1 MTDLIFKQIPTYI
14 KAMSRKVKA
23 IHLFVWLGGILTLN
37 WPGSDFTIGVFH
49 SSDNSLLMTSIYGAL
64 MNAVLFYGV
73 ILLVMK
79 WFKAD
84 LKKFVVKLGQLFIL
98 ITIIEIILDFIYF
111 YAFYKSLPEWV
122 IFDMLTGPL
131 LMNGIFFLVPG
142 LVYGIIIDG
151 RESNSEEPIQKIKI
165 KDGSKE
171 IFITPSELYFINSD
185 GNYVVYHTEKGK
197 IMVRESL
204 SSLEKELPVIFKR
217 SHRSFIVNTSHI
229 RSKTYD
235 TLVIKEEKIPIGR
248 TYTKE
253 FK

>member
-14 KAMSRKVKA
+14 KAMPRKVKVV
-23 IHLFVWLGGILTLN
+23 HLLVWLSGILILN

-73 ILLVMK
+73 ILLVLD
-79 WFKAD
+79 WFRSD
-84 LKKFVVKLGQLFIL
+84 LKKFIVKLGQLFFLLTISEIL
-98 ITIIEIILDFIYF
+98 LDFIYF
-111 YAFYKSLPEWV
+111 YAFYKALPEWV

-131 LMNGIFFLVPG
+131 LMNGIFFLIPG
-142 LVYGIIIDG
+142 LVYGIIKDG
-151 RESNSEEPIQKIKI
+151 REGNSGEPVQKIVI

-171 IFITPSELYFINSD
+171 IFIDPSELYFIKSD
-185 GNYVVYHTEKGK
+185 GNYAVYHTEKGK
-197 IMVRESL
+197 VMVRESL
-204 SSLEKELPVIFKR
+204 SSLEKELPDIFKR
-217 SHRSFIVNTSHI
+217 SHRSFIVNTTHI

-248 TYTKE
+248 TYANE
-253 FK
+253 FR

>member
-204 SSLEKELPVIFKR
+204 SSLEKELPDIFKR
-217 SHRSFIVNTSHI
+217 SHRSFIVNISHI

-235 TLVIKEEKIPIGR
+235 TLVIKDEKIPIGR

>member
-122 IFDMLTGPL
+122 IFDLLTGPL

-171 IFITPSELYFINSD
+171 IFITPSELYFIKSD

-204 SSLEKELPVIFKR
+204 SSLEKELPDIFKR
-217 SHRSFIVNTSHI
+217 SHRSFIVNISHI

-235 TLVIKEEKIPIGR
+235 TLVIKDEKIPIGR

>member
-1 MTDLIFKQIPTYI
+1 
-14 KAMSRKVKA
+14 
-23 IHLFVWLGGILTLN
+23 
-37 WPGSDFTIGVFH
+37 
-49 SSDNSLLMTSIYGAL
+49 
-64 MNAVLFYGV
+64 
-73 ILLVMK
+73 MK

-171 IFITPSELYFINSD
+171 IFITPSELYFIKSD

-204 SSLEKELPVIFKR
+204 SSLEKELPDIFKR
-217 SHRSFIVNTSHI
+217 SHRSFIVNISHI

-235 TLVIKEEKIPIGR
+235 TLVIKDEKIPIGR

>member
-122 IFDMLTGPL
+122 IFDLLPGPL

-171 IFITPSELYFINSD
+171 IFITPSELYFIKSD

-204 SSLEKELPVIFKR
+204 SSLEKELPDIFKR
-217 SHRSFIVNTSHI
+217 SHRSFIVNISHI

-235 TLVIKEEKIPIGR
+235 TLVIKDEKIPIGR
-248 TYTKE
+248 MYTKE

>member
-171 IFITPSELYFINSD
+171 IFITPSELYFIKSD

-204 SSLEKELPVIFKR
+204 SSLEKELPDIFKR
-217 SHRSFIVNTSHI
+217 SHRSFIVNISHI

-235 TLVIKEEKIPIGR
+235 TLVIKDEKIPIGR

>member
-23 IHLFVWLGGILTLN
+23 IHLFVWLGGILILN

-171 IFITPSELYFINSD
+171 IFITPSELYFIKSD

-204 SSLEKELPVIFKR
+204 SSLEKELPDIFKR
-217 SHRSFIVNTSHI
+217 SHRSFIVNISHI

-235 TLVIKEEKIPIGR
+235 TLVIKDEKIPIGR